1 MGRLPS
7 FPLIRQL
14 LPLERRLASSFA
26 ILSLGTGLSLSLLAV
41 YLVRYLHLGA
51 AAYGL
56 GMSVAALC
64 GMISGP
70 LTGRLADRRDG
81 YRTYAGLVWIMA
93 LATASLAI
101 ATKWPALVLLSL
113 LVICG
118 RGSAAVMGALIGQ
131 VVPADRRVRYRAVV
145 KTVSNAAMLTGF
157 GLSAI
162 VLSINSR
169 LAFRLGFLLEA
180 ATLGTAGLLV
190 LTAAKRHREAS
201 GTAAADSRQPK
212 AGAPGRRW
220 QLGAARDGRFL
231 VLTLLNGVILLYSS
245 VFSVALPLWITSE
258 ARSLLWL
265 VSVTTAVNTCVVLLL
280 QVPMSRGITDIESAA
295 RAGRRGAILIG
306 IGILMF
312 PLAGAAHGNAVKAV
326 LLVTL
331 ALLVAIGEV
340 LYSVGSWE
348 LVYRMSPEESLGE
361 YQGLFNMGLDVSM
374 LLAPALFG
382 WLAAGRH
389 VTGWIAVA
397 AAFIVCA
404 LLLRPVA
411 GRTPNPRA
419 EEAVAPA
426 DDPLRTSA

>member
-1 MGRLPS
+1 MVFMVRRPS
-7 FPLIRQL
+7 FPVFRQL
-14 LPLERRLASSFA
+14 LPIERRLASSFA

-41 YLVRYLHLGA
+41 YLVRYLQLGA

-64 GMISGP
+64 GMVSGP
-70 LTGRLADRRDG
+70 LTGRLADRGDG
-81 YRTYAGLVWIMA
+81 YRTYAILVWIMA

-101 ATKWPALVLLSL
+101 ATKWPALALLSV

-118 RGSAAVMGALIGQ
+118 RGSAAVMGALIGRL
-131 VVPADRRVRYRAVV
+131 VPADRRVSYRAVV

-180 ATLGTAGLLV
+180 LTLGVAGVLV
-190 LTAAKRHREAS
+190 LTAA
-201 GTAAADSRQPK
+201 TRQPPTDDD
-212 AGAPGRRW
+212 AVPSGLQPNRPARRW

-245 VFSVALPLWITSE
+245 VFSVALPLWIASE

-265 VSVTTAVNTCVVLLL
+265 VSVTTAVNTCAVLLL
-280 QVPMSRGITDIESAA
+280 QVPMSRGITDLETAT
-295 RAGRRGAILIG
+295 RAGRRGAVLIG
-306 IGILMF
+306 IGVLMF
-312 PLAGAAHGNAVKAV
+312 PLAGAAHGNALKAV
-326 LLVTL
+326 VLVTL
-331 ALLVAIGEV
+331 ALLVAVGEV
-340 LYSVGSWE
+340 LYSAGSWE
-348 LVYRMSPEESLGE
+348 LVYRVSPEESLGE
-361 YQGLFNMGLDVSM
+361 YQGLFNMGLDVSL

-382 WLAAGRH
+382 WLAAGGH
-389 VTGWIAVA
+389 ANGWFVVA
-397 AAFIVCA
+397 AAFIGCG

-411 GRTPNPRA
+411 SRRPGPN
-419 EEAVAPA
+419 EAVAQS